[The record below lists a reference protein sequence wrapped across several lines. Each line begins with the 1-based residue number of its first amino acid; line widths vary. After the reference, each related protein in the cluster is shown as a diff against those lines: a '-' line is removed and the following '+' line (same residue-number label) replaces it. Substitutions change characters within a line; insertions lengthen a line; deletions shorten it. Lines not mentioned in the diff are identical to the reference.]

1 MWLKLLAGAGSLAFA
16 VFLILAYGNA
26 REAQGRLT
34 EQVAA
39 AKRQALAD
47 RKAGDAALEAER
59 RVTAAVDGYAARAA
73 ALRPIVLTNT
83 KEVMTYA
90 ATPAGAAL
98 CRAAERVRL
107 VDGLDAALFPPA
119 APVSADG
126 RTAAVP
132 ADATGAPAGR

>member
-1 MWLKLLAGAGSLAFA
+1 MPVRVRAP
-16 VFLILAYGNA
+16 V
-26 REAQGRLT
+26 
-34 EQVAA
+34 
-39 AKRQALAD
+39 
-47 RKAGDAALEAER
+47 
-59 RVTAAVDGYAARAA
+59 RVTAAVGDYSARAA

-83 KEVMTYA
+83 REVMSYA

-119 APVSADG
+119 SAG
-126 RTAAVP
+126 PASGSAAAVP

>member
-1 MWLKLLAGAGSLAFA
+1 MWWKLLAGAGSLALA
-16 VFLILAYGNA
+16 VFLVLTYGNA

-47 RKAGDAALEAER
+47 RLAGDAALAAER
-59 RVTAAVDGYAARAA
+59 RVTAAVGDYAARAA
-73 ALRPIVLTNT
+73 ARRPIVLTNI
-83 KEVMTYA
+83 KEVRTYA
-90 ATPAGAAL
+90 STPAGAAL
-98 CRAAERVRL
+98 CRSAERVRL

-119 APVSADG
+119 APFSADG
-126 RTAAVP
+126 RTEAVP